1 MCVAIMCISSFDPNR
16 FLNHTFVP
24 LGLSLISVN
33 YTHIDTDLNE
43 TVNYLST
50 AKISVQFLFVT

>member
-1 MCVAIMCISSFDPNR
+1 MCVAIMCISSFDPNH

-43 TVNYLST
+43 TLLIT
-50 AKISVQFLFVT
+50 